1 MPKGPY
7 LFGNKHNKIA
17 FLEFFSMKNT
27 NCDENYMRN
36 ILKIGGALLVV
47 VFTVVACSTEKNTAI
62 ARNYHSLN
70 AHYNGYFNAN
80 ELIKQSI
87 YTYRSSREED
97 YYSLLP
103 INPVPDEKEVAGM
116 YPAIDTA
123 IVKCT
128 KVIRDHSMPSNDR
141 PSKKKEEHN
150 RWIDENWTL
159 IGQAL
164 YYRRDYEGAMKNFKF
179 IRKFYSDDP
188 SLFIGELWMAKTNM
202 AKGDLTAAKFNLDNL
217 DAAIAEQES
226 GDQEKIAKKGSKK
239 LVKPAQFPKKIR
251 FDFEKTKAELA
262 LMKGEKVQA
271 INYLEES
278 LNHTRLGDKE
288 GKARV
293 HFILGQLHEEQGNK
307 AGAATHFNKVIR
319 GTSSYK
325 MAFNAK
331 LKKTFLGEGDKV
343 KKDLLKML
351 RDQKNAEYKDQI
363 YYALADME
371 IRGGDIAQGKSY
383 LHQSA
388 FYSVNNT
395 RQKGMAYERLGDM
408 SFSEKHY
415 VHAQKYYDS
424 CGRTITDAYPNAEGI
439 RNKAEKL
446 SDLVVAVETAQY
458 EDSVQR
464 IAAMSESDRKSFLK
478 DLVKKIEKEEK
489 ARKEREAERLLELQQ
504 NENLFA
510 QTGNGSKW
518 YWNNQKTRAEGYE
531 EFKRLW
537 GERENEDNWRR
548 SDKIQVL
555 SDDDPNFVDNDTSDV
570 ADVVQEDTLSVE
582 SLMRGLPLNDSLL
595 ALSNERLLEAYYNA
609 GYLYKDQLK
618 ETKLAEENFSSVLEK
633 NIENKHN
640 LLSAYE
646 LYNMYKN
653 TDAVKAEKMKTYIFN
668 NYPNSDYANYL
679 RDPDFFVKKKER
691 DALAEE
697 SYTRVLE
704 RYNKG
709 LYGPVIAQAN
719 KVITEEPDNVFRSKY
734 MLLKAM
740 SLGQRFDDKDT
751 LLPTLNLVVEEYPE
765 TPEAQ
770 RAQEMIRII
779 KNGYSENIVADFGS
793 KSPYK
798 YNDRAEMM
806 VVIFP
811 DARRSSADV
820 KSRISDFHRE
830 FFSRDRL
837 KIKSKVFKEGS
848 VMIVDNFENES
859 KAGKYITAYKNTRK
873 YLLDLQNAKIMMIS
887 QENLI
892 ILLQKQDSKEYDL
905 FYEEYY

>member
-1 MPKGPY
+1 
-7 LFGNKHNKIA
+7 
-17 FLEFFSMKNT
+17 
-27 NCDENYMRN
+27 MRN
-36 ILKIGGALLVV
+36 ILKIGSVLAVILLA
-47 VFTVVACSTEKNTAI
+47 VVACSTEKNTAI

-80 ELIKQSI
+80 ELIQQSI
-87 YTYRSSREED
+87 KTYQTSREED

-103 INPVPDEKEVAGM
+103 INPVPDEKEVPGM

-123 IVKCT
+123 IAKCT

-159 IGQAL
+159 IGEAL

-188 SLFIGELWMAKTNM
+188 SLFIGELWMAKTNI
-202 AKGDLTAAKFNLDNL
+202 AKGNLTEAKFNLDNL

-226 GDQEKIAKKGSKK
+226 GDQEKVTKKGSKRE
-239 LVKPAQFPKKIR
+239 VKPAQFPKKIR

-262 LMKGEKVQA
+262 LLKGEKTEA
-271 INYLEES
+271 IQHLEES
-278 LNHTRLGDKE
+278 LNYTRISDKE

-293 HFILGQLHEEQGNK
+293 NFILGQLHEEQGNK
-307 AGAATHFNKVIR
+307 AGAADHFSKVIR

-325 MAFNAK
+325 MAFNAR

-343 KKDLLKML
+343 KKELLKML
-351 RDQKNAEYKDQI
+351 RDQKNAEFKDQI

-371 IRGGDIAQGKSY
+371 IREGDVAQGKHY

-408 SFSEKHY
+408 SFSEKNY
-415 VHAQKYYDS
+415 VGAQKYYDS
-424 CGRTITDAYPNAEGI
+424 CGRVIQDTYPNAEAI
-439 RNKAEKL
+439 RNKAIKL

-478 DLVKKIEKEEK
+478 DLIKKIEKEEK

-510 QTGNGSKW
+510 QTGSGSKW
-518 YWNNQKTRAEGYE
+518 YWNNVKTRGEGYE

-537 GERENEDNWRR
+537 GQRENEDNWRR
-548 SDKIQVL
+548 SDKDLVL
-555 SDDDPNFVDNDTSDV
+555 AAVGGETEISDS
-570 ADVVQEDTLSVE
+570 ADLVVEPQEEKLTVE
-582 SLMRGLPLNDSLL
+582 SLMIGVPMTDSAL
-595 ALSNERLLEAYYNA
+595 AASNERLLEAYYNA

-618 ETKLAEENFSSVLEK
+618 ETKLAETNFQKVLDK

-646 LYNMYKN
+646 LYQMYIN
-653 TDAVKAEKMKTYIFN
+653 TNSGKAAEMKAYIFN
-668 NYPNSDYANYL
+668 NYTNSDYANYL
-679 RDPDFFVKKKER
+679 RDPDYFIKKKER
-691 DALAEE
+691 EALAEE

-704 RYNKG
+704 RYNKRI
-709 LYGPVIAQAN
+709 YGPVIAQAD
-719 KVITEEPDNVFRSKY
+719 KVINEEPDNAFRSKY

-740 SLGQRFDDKDT
+740 CLGQRFDKKDT
-751 LLPTLNLVVEEYPE
+751 LLPTLNRVIEEYPD
-765 TPEAQ
+765 TPEAEK
-770 RAQEMIRII
+770 AKEMISII

-798 YNDRAEMM
+798 YNDRVAMT
-806 VVIFP
+806 VIIFP
-811 DARRSSADV
+811 DQERSTSDV
-820 KSRISDFHRE
+820 KSRITDFHRE
-830 FFSRDRL
+830 FFSRDKL
-837 KIKSKVFKEGS
+837 KLKSKVFKEGS
-848 VMIVDNFENES
+848 VILVDKFENES
-859 KAGKYITAYKNTRK
+859 AAAKYISAYKNTRK

>member
-1 MPKGPY
+1 MII
-7 LFGNKHNKIA
+7 FA
-17 FLEFFSMKNT
+17 M
-27 NCDENYMRN
+27 
-36 ILKIGGALLVV
+36 
-47 VFTVVACSTEKNTAI
+47 VACSTEKNTAI
-62 ARNYHSLN
+62 SRNYHSLN

-87 YTYRSSREED
+87 HTYQSSREED

-159 IGQAL
+159 IGEAL

-202 AKGDLTAAKFNLDNL
+202 AKGDLTGAKFNLDNL

-226 GDQEKIAKKGSKK
+226 GDQEKVVKKGSKK
-239 LVKPAQFPKKIR
+239 EVKPAQFPKKIR

-262 LMKGEKVQA
+262 LLRGEKVQA
-271 INYLEES
+271 IQYLEES
-278 LNHTRLGDKE
+278 LKHTRLGDKA
-288 GKARV
+288 GRARV

-307 AGAATHFNKVIR
+307 AGAAAHFSKVIR
-319 GTSSYK
+319 GTSSYE
-325 MAFNAK
+325 MAFNAR
-331 LKKTFLGEGDKV
+331 LKRTFLGEGDKV

-351 RDQKNAEYKDQI
+351 RDQKNAEFKDQI

-371 IRGGDIAQGKSY
+371 IREGDVAQGKSY

-395 RQKGMAYERLGDM
+395 RQKGMAYERLGNM
-408 SFSEKHY
+408 SFSEKNY

-424 CGRTITDAYPNAEGI
+424 CGRVIADTYPNAEAI
-439 RNKAEKL
+439 RNKAIKL

-478 DLVKKIEKEEK
+478 DLIKKIEKEEK

-510 QTGNGSKW
+510 QTGTGSKW
-518 YWNNQKTRAEGYE
+518 YWNNQKARAEGYE
-531 EFKRLW
+531 EFRRLW
-537 GERENEDNWRR
+537 GERENEDDWRR
-548 SDKIQVL
+548 SDKVP
-555 SDDDPNFVDNDTSDV
+555 SFVTDGDPELGDGDSSNV
-570 ADVVQEDTLSVE
+570 ADVIQDDTLSVE
-582 SLMRGLPLNDSLL
+582 SLMRGLPLNDSLM

-609 GYLYKDQLK
+609 GYLYKDQLN
-618 ETKLAEENFSSVLEK
+618 EAKLAEVNFSKVLEK

-646 LYNMYKN
+646 LYTMYRN
-653 TDAVKAEKMKTYIFN
+653 TNPTKAEEMKTYIFN
-668 NYPNSDYANYL
+668 NYTNSDYANYL
-679 RDPDFFVKKKER
+679 RDPDFFIKKKER

-704 RYNKG
+704 RYNKK
-709 LYGPVIAQAN
+709 LYGPVLAQAE
-719 KVITEEPDNVFRSKY
+719 KVINDEPENIFRAKY

-740 SLGQRFDDKDT
+740 CLGQRFDDKDT
-751 LLPTLNLVVEEYPE
+751 LLPTLNRVLDEYPK
-765 TPEAQ
+765 TPEAA
-770 RAQEMIRII
+770 RAKEMINII
-779 KNGYSENIVADFGS
+779 KNGYSENIIADFSS

-798 YNDRAEMM
+798 YNDRVKMM
-806 VVIFP
+806 VVVFP
-811 DARRSSADV
+811 DEKRSSSDV

-830 FFSRDRL
+830 FF
-837 KIKSKVFKEGS
+837 
-848 VMIVDNFENES
+848 
-859 KAGKYITAYKNTRK
+859 
-873 YLLDLQNAKIMMIS
+873 
-887 QENLI
+887 
-892 ILLQKQDSKEYDL
+892 
-905 FYEEYY
+905 

>member
-1 MPKGPY
+1 
-7 LFGNKHNKIA
+7 
-17 FLEFFSMKNT
+17 
-27 NCDENYMRN
+27 MRN
-36 ILKIGGALLVV
+36 ILKIGSVSLVII
-47 VFTVVACSTEKNTAI
+47 FATVACSTEKNTAI
-62 ARNYHSLN
+62 SRNYHSLN

-80 ELIKQSI
+80 ELIKSSI
-87 YTYRSSREED
+87 RTYQTSRQED

-103 INPVPDEKEVAGM
+103 INPVPDETEVAGM

-159 IGQAL
+159 IGEAL

-226 GDQEKIAKKGSKK
+226 GEQEKIVKKGTKK
-239 LVKPAQFPKKIR
+239 EVKPAQFPKKIR

-262 LMKGEKVQA
+262 LLKGEKVQA
-271 INYLEES
+271 IQHLEES

-307 AGAATHFNKVIR
+307 TGAAEHFSKVIR
-319 GTSSYK
+319 GTSSYE
-325 MAFNAK
+325 MAFNAR
-331 LKKTFLGEGDKV
+331 LKRTFLGEGDKV

-351 RDQKNAEYKDQI
+351 KDQKNAEFKDQI

-371 IRGGDIAQGKSY
+371 IRAGDVAQGKVY

-395 RQKGMAYERLGDM
+395 RQKGMAYERLGNM
-408 SFSEKHY
+408 SFSEKNY
-415 VHAQKYYDS
+415 VFAQKYYDS
-424 CGRTITDAYPNAEGI
+424 CGRVIADTYPNAEGI
-439 RNKAEKL
+439 RNKAIKL

-464 IAAMSESDRKSFLK
+464 IAQLSESDRESFLK
-478 DLVKKIEKEEK
+478 DLIKKIEKEEK
-489 ARKEREAERLLELQQ
+489 ARKEKEAERLLELQQ

-510 QTGNGSKW
+510 QTGTGSKW
-518 YWNNQKTRAEGYE
+518 YWNNQKTRAQGYE
-531 EFKRLW
+531 EFRRLW
-537 GERENEDNWRR
+537 GERENEDDWRR
-548 SDKIQVL
+548 SDKVQNFI
-555 SDDDPNFVDNDTSDV
+555 SDGDPEFVDGDTSNV
-570 ADVVQEDTLSVE
+570 ADVVQEDSLTVE
-582 SLMRGLPLNDSLL
+582 SLTVGLPLNDSLM

-609 GYLYKDQLK
+609 GYLYKEQLK
-618 ETKLAEENFSSVLEK
+618 EESLAEENFNKVLDR
-633 NIENKHN
+633 NVENKHN

-646 LYNMYKN
+646 LYTMYKN
-653 TDAVKAEKMKTYIFN
+653 TNPTKAEEMKSYILN
-668 NYPNSDYANYL
+668 NYTNSDYANYL
-679 RDPDFFVKKKER
+679 RDPDFFIKKKER

-704 RYNKG
+704 RYNKK
-709 LYGPVIAQAN
+709 LYGPVLAQAD
-719 KVITEEPDNVFRSKY
+719 KVINEEPDNIFRSKY

-740 SLGQRFDDKDT
+740 CLGQRFDDKDT
-751 LLPTLNLVVEEYPE
+751 LLPTLNRVMDEYPK
-765 TPEAQ
+765 TPEAS
-770 RAQEMIRII
+770 RAQEMIDII
-779 KNGYSENIVADFGS
+779 KNGYSENIVADFSS

-798 YNDRAEMM
+798 YNDRVELM
-806 VVIFP
+806 VVVFP
-811 DARRSSADV
+811 DAKRSSSDV

-837 KIKSKVFKEGS
+837 KIKSKVFKDGS
-848 VMIVDNFENES
+848 VIIVDEFKNES
-859 KAGKYITAYKNTRK
+859 DAAKYISAYKNTRK

-905 FYEEYY
+905 FYEDYY

>member
-1 MPKGPY
+1 MRD
-7 LFGNKHNKIA
+7 LF
-17 FLEFFSMKNT
+17 
-27 NCDENYMRN
+27 
-36 ILKIGGALLVV
+36 KIGSASLVIL
-47 VFTVVACSTEKNTAI
+47 FAVVACSTEKNTTI
-62 ARNYHSLN
+62 SRNYHSLN

-87 YTYRSSREED
+87 ETYQTSREED

-103 INPVPDEKEVAGM
+103 LNPVPDEKEVPGM

-123 IVKCT
+123 IAKCT

-159 IGQAL
+159 IGEAL

-179 IRKFYSDDP
+179 VRKFYSDDP
-188 SLFIGELWMAKTNM
+188 SLFVGELWMAKTNM
-202 AKGDLTAAKFNLDNL
+202 ANGKLTNAKFNLDNL

-226 GDQEKIAKKGSKK
+226 GDQEKVQKKGSKRD
-239 LVKPAQFPKKIR
+239 VKPAQFPKEIR

-262 LMKGEKVQA
+262 LMKGEEVEA
-271 INYLEES
+271 IQHLEES
-278 LNHTRLGDKE
+278 LKHTRIGDKE

-293 HFILGQLHEEQGNK
+293 HFILGQLHEKQGNQS
-307 AGAATHFNKVIR
+307 GAAIHYSKVIR

-325 MAFNAK
+325 MAFNAR
-331 LKKTFLGEGDKV
+331 LKRTFLGTGDKV

-351 RDQKNAEYKDQI
+351 RDQKNAEFKDQI

-371 IRGGDIAQGKSY
+371 IREGDVAQGKNY
-383 LHQSA
+383 LTQSA

-408 SFSEKHY
+408 SFSEKNY
-415 VHAQKYYDS
+415 VGAQKYYDS
-424 CGRTITDAYPNAEGI
+424 CGRVIADTYPNAEAI
-439 RNKAEKL
+439 RNKAIKL

-478 DLVKKIEKEEK
+478 DLIKKIEKEEK
-489 ARKEREAERLLELQQ
+489 ARKKREALRLLELQQ

-510 QTGNGSKW
+510 QNETGSKW
-518 YWNNQKTRAEGYE
+518 YWNNAKTRSQGYE

-537 GERENEDNWRR
+537 GARENEDDWRR
-548 SDKIQVL
+548 SNKIPSFDPENANFEGADSL
-555 SDDDPNFVDNDTSDV
+555 SV
-570 ADVVQEDTLSVE
+570 ADVVRKDTLSVE
-582 SLMRGLPLNDSLL
+582 SLMVGIPLTDSAL
-595 ALSNERLLEAYYNA
+595 AVSNERLLEAYYNA
-609 GYLYKDQLK
+609 GYLYNDQLNEK
-618 ETKLAEENFSSVLEK
+618 KLAETNFKKVLEK
-633 NIENKHN
+633 NVENKHN

-646 LYNMYKN
+646 LYTMYMNSEAGKAAEMKN
-653 TDAVKAEKMKTYIFN
+653 YIFN
-668 NYPNSDYANYL
+668 NYTNSDYANYL
-679 RDPDFFVKKKER
+679 RDPDFFIKKKER

-709 LYGPVIAQAN
+709 IYGPVIAQSD
-719 KVITEEPDNVFRSKY
+719 KVISDEPENIFRSKY

-740 SLGQRFDDKDT
+740 CLGQRFDEKDT
-751 LLPTLNLVVEEYPE
+751 LLPTLNLVVEEYPG
-765 TPEAQ
+765 TPESK
-770 RAQEMIRII
+770 RAQEMISII
-779 KNGYSENIVADFGS
+779 KNGYSDNIEVDFTS
-793 KSPYK
+793 KSAYK
-798 YNDRAEMM
+798 YNDRVEMT

-811 DARRSSADV
+811 DSKRSSSDV
-820 KSRISDFHRE
+820 KSRITDFHRE

-837 KIKSKVFKEGS
+837 KLKSKVFKEGS
-848 VMIVDNFENES
+848 IILIDKFENES
-859 KAGKYITAYKNTRK
+859 AAAKYITAYKNTRK
-873 YLLDLQNAKIMMIS
+873 YLLDLQHANIMMITK
-887 QENLI
+887 ENLI
-892 ILLQKQDSKEYDL
+892 TLLQKQELKEYNL

>member
-1 MPKGPY
+1 
-7 LFGNKHNKIA
+7 
-17 FLEFFSMKNT
+17 
-27 NCDENYMRN
+27 MRN
-36 ILKIGGALLVV
+36 ILKIGGASLAII
-47 VFTVVACSTEKNTAI
+47 FAVVACSTEKNTAI

-80 ELIKQSI
+80 ELIKQSVR
-87 YTYRSSREED
+87 TYQQSREED

-128 KVIRDHSMPSNDR
+128 KVIRDHSMPNNDR

-159 IGQAL
+159 IGEAL

-226 GDQEKIAKKGSKK
+226 GEQEKVSKKGSKK
-239 LVKPAQFPKKIR
+239 EVKPAQFPKKIR

-262 LMKGEKVQA
+262 LLKGENVQA
-271 INYLEES
+271 IQHLEES
-278 LNHTRLGDKE
+278 LKHTRLGDKE

-307 AGAATHFNKVIR
+307 SGAAMHYNKVIR

-325 MAFNAK
+325 MAFNAR
-331 LKKTFLGEGDKV
+331 LKRTFLGEGDKV

-351 RDQKNAEYKDQI
+351 RDQKNAEFKDQI

-371 IRGGDIAQGKSY
+371 IREGDVAQGKSY

-395 RQKGMAYERLGDM
+395 RQKGMAYERLADM
-408 SFSEKHY
+408 SFSEKNY
-415 VHAQKYYDS
+415 VFAQKYYDS
-424 CGRTITDAYPNAEGI
+424 CGRVITDTYPNAEGI

-446 SDLVVAVETAQY
+446 SDLVVAVEMAQF

-464 IAAMSESDRKSFLK
+464 IAAMSENEREKFLK
-478 DLVKKIEKEEK
+478 DLIKKIEKEEK
-489 ARKEREAERLLELQQ
+489 ARKEKEAQRLLELQQ

-510 QTGNGSKW
+510 QEGNGSKW
-518 YWNNQKTRAEGYE
+518 YWNNQKTRAQGYE
-531 EFKRLW
+531 EFRRLW
-537 GERENEDNWRR
+537 SERENEDDWRR
-548 SDKIQVL
+548 SDKIPAFIA
-555 SDDDPNFVDNDTSDV
+555 DDDPNFVDGDSANV
-570 ADVVQEDTLSVE
+570 AEENQDDELTVE
-582 SLMRGLPLNDSLL
+582 SLMKDLPLNDSLL
-595 ALSNERLLEAYYNA
+595 ALSNERLLEAYFNA
-609 GYLYKDQLK
+609 GSLYKDQLK
-618 ETKLAEENFSSVLEK
+618 EVKLAEDQFNKVLDKE
-633 NIENKHN
+633 IENKHN

-646 LYNMYKN
+646 LYNMYKA
-653 TDAVKAEKMKTYIFN
+653 TDPVRAEAMKTYIFN
-668 NYPNSDYANYL
+668 NYTNSDYANYL
-679 RDPDFFVKKKER
+679 RDPDFFIKKKER
-691 DALAEE
+691 DALAEQ

-709 LYGPVIAQAN
+709 LYGPVIAQADKIIN
-719 KVITEEPDNVFRSKY
+719 EEPDNAYRSKY

-751 LLPTLNLVVEEYPE
+751 LMPTLNRILDEFPKTVE
-765 TPEAQ
+765 AA
-770 RAQEMIRII
+770 RAQEMIDII
-779 KNGYSENIVADFGS
+779 RNGYSENIVAEFGS

-798 YNDRAEMM
+798 YNDRAELM

-811 DARRSSADV
+811 DAKRSTSDV
-820 KSRISDFHRE
+820 KARISDFHRE
-830 FFSRDRL
+830 FFSRDKL
-837 KIKSKVFKEGS
+837 KLKSKVFKDGS
-848 VMIVDNFENES
+848 VIIVDDFENES
-859 KAGKYITAYKNTRK
+859 EAGKYVTAYKRTRK

>member
-1 MPKGPY
+1 
-7 LFGNKHNKIA
+7 
-17 FLEFFSMKNT
+17 MKNK
-27 NCDENYMRN
+27 NCEENYMRN
-36 ILKIGGALLVV
+36 LLKIGSVSLVI
-47 VFTVVACSTEKNTAI
+47 VFAMVACSTEKNTAI
-62 ARNYHSLN
+62 SRNYHSLN

-80 ELIKQSI
+80 ELIKQSL
-87 YTYRSSREED
+87 YTYQSSREED

-103 INPVPDEKEVAGM
+103 LNPVPDEKEVAGM

-128 KVIRDHSMPSNDR
+128 KVIRDHSMPSNDK

-159 IGQAL
+159 IGEAL
-164 YYRRDYEGAMKNFKF
+164 YYRRDFDGAMKNFKF

-202 AKGDLTAAKFNLDNL
+202 ANGDLTNAKFNLDNL

-226 GDQEKIAKKGSKK
+226 GDQEKVVKKGSKK
-239 LVKPAQFPKKIR
+239 EVKPAQFPKKIR

-271 INYLEES
+271 IQYLEES
-278 LNHTRLGDKE
+278 LKHTRIGDKE

-307 AGAATHFNKVIR
+307 TGAAAHFSKVIR
-319 GTSSYK
+319 GTASYE
-325 MAFNAK
+325 MAFNAR
-331 LKKTFLGEGDKV
+331 LKRTFLGEGDKV

-371 IRGGDIAQGKSY
+371 IREGDVAQGKSY

-395 RQKGMAYERLGDM
+395 RQKGMAYERLGNM
-408 SFSEKHY
+408 SFSEKNY
-415 VHAQKYYDS
+415 VGAQKYYDS
-424 CGRTITDAYPNAEGI
+424 CGRVITDAYPNAEAI
-439 RNKAEKL
+439 RNKAIKL
-446 SDLVVAVETAQY
+446 SDLVVAVETAEY

-464 IAAMSESDRKSFLK
+464 IAAMSENDRKSFLK
-478 DLVKKIEKEEK
+478 DLIKKIEKEEK

-510 QTGNGSKW
+510 QEATGSKW
-518 YWNNQKTRAEGYE
+518 YWNNQKTRAQGYE
-531 EFKRLW
+531 EYRRLW
-537 GERENEDNWRR
+537 GERENEDDWRR
-548 SDKIQVL
+548 SDKIRNFI
-555 SDDDPNFVDNDTSDV
+555 SDGDPDFVEGDSLNV
-570 ADVVQEDTLSVE
+570 ADVIEDDTLSVE
-582 SLMRGLPLNDSLL
+582 SLTRGLPLNDSLL

-609 GYLYKDQLK
+609 GYLYKDQLN
-618 ETKLAEENFSSVLEK
+618 EPKLAQTNFHRVIDK
-633 NIENKHN
+633 DVENKHN

-646 LYNMYKN
+646 LYTMYKSTN
-653 TDAVKAEKMKTYIFN
+653 PTKAEEMKTYIFN
-668 NYPNSDYANYL
+668 NYTNSDYANYI
-679 RDPDFFVKKKER
+679 RDPNFFINQKER
-691 DALAEE
+691 EALAEE

-709 LYGPVIAQAN
+709 VYGPVIAQAD
-719 KVITEEPDNVFRSKY
+719 KVINEEPQNIFRSKY

-740 SLGQRFDDKDT
+740 CLGQRFDDKDT
-751 LLPTLNLVVEEYPE
+751 LLPTLNLVLKDYPK
-765 TPEAQ
+765 TPEAV
-770 RAQEMIRII
+770 RAQEMIDII
-779 KNGYSENIVADFGS
+779 NNGYSENIVANFAS
-793 KSPYK
+793 KSAYK
-798 YNDRAEMM
+798 YNDRVKMM

-811 DARRSSADV
+811 DATRSSSDV

-837 KIKSKVFKEGS
+837 KVKSKVFKEGS
-848 VMIVDNFENES
+848 VIIVDEFENES
-859 KAGKYITAYKNTRK
+859 KASKYITAYKNTRK
-873 YLLDLQNAKIMMIS
+873 YLLDLQNAKIMMVS

-892 ILLQKQDSKEYDL
+892 ILLQKQDSKEFDL

>member
-1 MPKGPY
+1 
-7 LFGNKHNKIA
+7 
-17 FLEFFSMKNT
+17 
-27 NCDENYMRN
+27 MRN
-36 ILKIGGALLVV
+36 ILKISGATLAI
-47 VFTVVACSTEKNTAI
+47 VFAVVACSTEKNTVI
-62 ARNYHSLN
+62 TRNYHSLN

-80 ELIKQSI
+80 ELIKQSLV
-87 YTYRSSREED
+87 TYRQSREED

-103 INPVPDEKEVAGM
+103 IDPVPDEKEVAGM

-123 IVKCT
+123 IAKCT

-159 IGQAL
+159 IGEAL

-188 SLFIGELWMAKTNM
+188 SLFIGELWMAKTNI

-217 DAAIAEQES
+217 DEAIAEQES
-226 GDQEKIAKKGSKK
+226 GDQEKIVKKGSKRE
-239 LVKPAQFPKKIR
+239 VKPAQVPKKIR
-251 FDFEKTKAELA
+251 FDIEKTKAELA
-262 LMKGEKVQA
+262 LLKGEKVQA
-271 INYLEES
+271 IQYLEES
-278 LNHTRLGDKE
+278 LKHTRMGDGE

-293 HFILGQLHEEQGNK
+293 HFILGQLHEEQGNLT
-307 AGAATHFNKVIR
+307 GAAGHYSKVIR

-325 MAFNAK
+325 MAFNAR
-331 LKKTFLGEGDKV
+331 LKKAFLGTGDKT
-343 KKDLLKML
+343 KKDLMKML
-351 RDQKNAEYKDQI
+351 RDQKNAEFKDQI
-363 YYALADME
+363 YYALAEIE
-371 IRGGDIAQGKSY
+371 IREGDVAQGKFY
-383 LHQSA
+383 LHRSA

-408 SFSEKHY
+408 SFAEKNY

-424 CGRTITDAYPNAEGI
+424 CGRVISDAYPNAEAI
-439 RNKAEKL
+439 INKAQRL
-446 SDLVVAVETAQY
+446 SDLVVAVETAEY

-464 IAAMSESDRKSFLK
+464 IAMMSESDREAFLK
-478 DLVKKIEKEEK
+478 DLIKKIEKEEK

-510 QTGNGSKW
+510 TTGTGSKW

-531 EFKRLW
+531 EFRRLW

-548 SDKIQVL
+548 SDKIPVFGA
-555 SDDDPNFVDNDTSDV
+555 DDGALEDGDTSAV
-570 ADVVQEDTLSVE
+570 AETVKEDTLSVE
-582 SLMRGLPLNDSLL
+582 LLMSDLPLNDSLM
-595 ALSNERLLEAYYNA
+595 ALSNERLLEAYFNA
-609 GYLYKDQLK
+609 GRLYKDQLN
-618 ETKLAEENFSSVLEK
+618 EPKLAERNFNNVLER

-646 LYNMYKN
+646 LYNLYSGSN
-653 TDAVKAEKMKTYIFN
+653 PSKAEEMKNYIFN
-668 NYPNSDYANYL
+668 NYTNSDYANYL
-679 RDPDFFVKKKER
+679 RDPDYFIKKKER

-697 SYTRVLE
+697 SYLKVLE

-709 LYGPVIAQAN
+709 LHTTVIAQAD
-719 KVITEEPDNVFRSKY
+719 KVINEEPNNIFRSKY

-740 SLGQRFDDKDT
+740 CLGHRYEDKDT
-751 LLPTLNLVVEEYPE
+751 LLPVLNMVLKEYPK
-765 TPEAQ
+765 TDEAT
-770 RAQEMIRII
+770 RAQEMISII
-779 KNGYSENIVADFGS
+779 KNGYSENIEANFGS
-793 KSPYK
+793 NSPYK
-798 YNDRAEMM
+798 FDDRSEMM

-811 DARRSSADV
+811 DPKRNSSDV

-837 KIKSKVFKEGS
+837 KVKSKVFGEGS
-848 VMIVDNFENES
+848 VIIVDKFENES
-859 KAGKYITAYKNTRK
+859 EAGKYITAYKRTRK
-873 YLLDLQNAKIMMIS
+873 YLLDLQNAKIQMIS

-892 ILLQKQDSKEYDL
+892 ILLQKQDSKEYDT